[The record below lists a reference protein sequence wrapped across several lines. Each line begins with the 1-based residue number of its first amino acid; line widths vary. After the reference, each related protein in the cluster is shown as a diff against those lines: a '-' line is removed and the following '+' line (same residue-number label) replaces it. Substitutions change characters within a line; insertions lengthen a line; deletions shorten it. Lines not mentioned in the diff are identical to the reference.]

1 MHRALTS
8 LKEILSSKPQ
18 IQINSQPFLKCREWE
33 ILAESFFLVTL
44 YNPGIHGSDHS
55 LECKDAS
62 WLPPAIIELLSI

>member
-33 ILAESFFLVTL
+33 ILAESFFWSPFTILAYMVQTTVWNVRML
-44 YNPGIHGSDHS
+44 PGYRLQS
-55 LECKDAS
+55 
-62 WLPPAIIELLSI
+62 